1 MPNFIKISGTVAEIW
16 RCNGFFK
23 MAAVRHVGILAAI
36 GTTHDD
42 HLMVSIIVQNL
53 VKVDAVD
60 ACRSM
65 HVDAW
70 NFQYFAR
77 LA

>member
-1 MPNFIKISGTVAEIW
+1 VERLQRYGDVTVFSKW
-16 RCNGFFK
+16 RLSA
-23 MAAVRHVGILAAI
+23 MLDILGAI

-53 VKVDAVD
+53 VKVDAVV
-60 ACRSM
+60 SIT
-65 HVDAW
+65 W

>member
-1 MPNFIKISGTVAEIW
+1 MLD
-16 RCNGFFK
+16 
-23 MAAVRHVGILAAI
+23 ILGAI

>member
-1 MPNFIKISGTVAEIW
+1 VERLQRYGDVTVFSKW
-16 RCNGFFK
+16 RLSA
-23 MAAVRHVGILAAI
+23 MLDILGAI

-53 VKVDAVD
+53 VKVDALD

>member
-1 MPNFIKISGTVAEIW
+1 VERLQRYGDVTVFSKW
-16 RCNGFFK
+16 RLSA
-23 MAAVRHVGILAAI
+23 MLDILAAI

-53 VKVDAVD
+53 VKVDVVV
-60 ACRSM
+60 SIT
-65 HVDAW
+65 W